1 MKLPEHTLIAT
12 VYRQDI
18 MAQGNPHS
26 AAAALLD
33 FLVDLPL
40 LLPQDKKGVLKL
52 IKGLDPSGFDLIA
65 QSGHGISVFR
75 TEPSNSSH
83 TGIYRVTGMGEVAAA
98 PRVRATR

>member
-1 MKLPEHTLIAT
+1 
-12 VYRQDI
+12 